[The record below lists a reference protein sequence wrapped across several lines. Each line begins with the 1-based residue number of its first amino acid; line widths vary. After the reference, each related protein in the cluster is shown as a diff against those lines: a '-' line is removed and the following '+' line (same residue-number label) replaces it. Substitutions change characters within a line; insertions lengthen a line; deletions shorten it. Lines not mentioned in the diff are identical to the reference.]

1 MSLKEGKKVIK
12 KERSRSSIVF
22 QKQLKTQELRN
33 PPEKGR
39 ELTRSVPLVR
49 IAPSQS

>member
-1 MSLKEGKKVIK
+1 MI
-12 KERSRSSIVF
+12 
-22 QKQLKTQELRN
+22 KTQELRN
-33 PPEKGR
+33 SPGKGR